1 MRGAGRRAAA
11 LPGVPLLAVSL
22 ALALTLAFAH
32 APFASARASEPAQP
46 GTDPLPD
53 ECDARRAGIAAL
65 PAALCHVDAD
75 DPDLR
80 FRARRLALVLACDH
94 WRRTAPEGTCYIA
107 GTATVTSKQVTSN
120 GFYLGAREVTR
131 AEFRA
136 FARRHPRAES
146 PKRWDDGPGDLPAT
160 SVSLVEARAYAE
172 AHDMRLPTLAE
183 LAHAATSA
191 DTDPYP
197 WGGHYDAARANTR
210 ESGIVCLRPVVS
222 FQSGASRHGVLDVL
236 GNAAEWTETRIGRHE
251 FAVAGGSY
259 RGPLVSARLRGF
271 RTYRLQPTARLADV
285 GLRLARSLPALGTA
299 AD

>member
-1 MRGAGRRAAA
+1 MLLPYLVARPAAWLEWLRDRWTRYPLPLYLTLNNVERQGEPLERPLSRLLGGAGAGDAGGLLTRMLDRGA
-11 LPGVPLLAVSL
+11 
-22 ALALTLAFAH
+22 
-32 APFASARASEPAQP
+32 
-46 GTDPLPD
+46 
-53 ECDARRAGIAAL
+53 
-65 PAALCHVDAD
+65 
-75 DPDLR
+75 
-80 FRARRLALVLACDH
+80 ALVLLDALDEVMDEARYR
-94 WRRTAPEGTCYIA
+94 WMEEEIA
-107 GTATVTSKQVTSN
+107 
-120 GFYLGAREVTR
+120 
-131 AEFRA
+131 A
-136 FARRHPRAES
+136 FARRHPRAVS

-160 SVSLVEARAYAE
+160 SVSLGEARAYPE

-210 ESGIVCLRPVVS
+210 ESGIGCLRPVGS